1 MRAILLTVAL
11 SNEPRSY
18 PMAKTNSEIVT
29 DFITA
34 WNQRDL
40 EAIMSYIAPD
50 CFYHNIPMPALT
62 GEAAIRENLTGFVAM
77 ASEIDWIV
85 YHIAESAAGVVLTER
100 LDRFNIG
107 GRWIE
112 MPLMGIFE
120 LEGGKIKSWKDYFDL
135 GQFNAQMAP
144 PA

>member
-1 MRAILLTVAL
+1 M
-11 SNEPRSY
+11 P
-18 PMAKTNSEIVT
+18 KTNSEIVT
-29 DFITA
+29 DFIA
-34 WNQRDL
+34 ACSGRDIDV
-40 EAIMSYIAPD
+40 IMDYIAPD

-62 GEAAIRENLTGFVAM
+62 GEAAIRENLTGFLAM
-77 ASEIDWIV
+77 AAEIDWV
-85 YHIAESAAGVVLTER
+85 LYHIAESAAGVVLTER